1 MDIVL
6 LIVLLF
12 LFLSL
17 SVPIGI
23 SLGLATMITMVFT
36 STIPVIMI
44 AQTAFTG
51 IDSFP
56 LLAIPFFMLAGSLME
71 YGGISKRIV
80 DFAES
85 LVGFMVGGLAM
96 VTVTACMFFAAIS
109 GSGPATVSAIG
120 SFMIPEMKEKN
131 YGGPFAAALTAAAG
145 SIGVIIPPSIP
156 FVIFAV
162 ISGTSVLELFVAGI
176 VPGIMLG
183 IALMTLS
190 YFVAKKRNY
199 PKADRN
205 YGLKD
210 VSTSFVGAFWALL
223 VPVIILGGIYG
234 GIFTPTEAAVSGV
247 VYALFV
253 GKFIYKELNAITI
266 KAAFMDALVVNGAT
280 TFMLGLSLAFATF
293 LTMEEIPMRIGTWI
307 VSASSTPWVILMMIN
322 AMLLVVGCFVD
333 NISSMI
339 ILTPIFLPVMKQI
352 GVDPVHFGLFM
363 TVALAIGFVTPP
375 YGANLFVASAV
386 SGEKLDNIS
395 RNIFP
400 FVFVMLLCLILFV
413 YFPIFS
419 MGLVNLLIRG

>member
-1 MDIVL
+1 MDIAL
-6 LIVLLF
+6 LIGLLF
-12 LFLSL
+12 LFLTL

-56 LLAIPFFMLAGSLME
+56 LLAIPFFMLAGSLMG
-71 YGGISKRIV
+71 YGGISKRLV

-85 LVGFMVGGLAM
+85 LVGFMTGGLAM
-96 VTVTACMFFAAIS
+96 VTVTACMLFAAIS

-120 SFMIPEMKEKN
+120 SFMIPEMKKKN

-176 VPGIMLG
+176 VPGIVLG
-183 IALMTLS
+183 LTLMMLS
-190 YFVAKKRNY
+190 YFIAKKRNF
-199 PKADRN
+199 PKANRN

-210 VSTSFVGAFWALL
+210 VVTSFVRAFWALL
-223 VPVIILGGIYG
+223 TPVIILGGIYA

-247 VYALFV
+247 VYALIV
-253 GKFIYKELNAITI
+253 GKFIYKELNVTTI

-280 TFMLGLSLAFATF
+280 TFMLGLSLAFATY

-307 VSASSTPWVILMMIN
+307 VSTSSTPWITLLMIN
-322 AMLLVVGCFVD
+322 IMFLVVGCFVD

-339 ILTPIFLPVMKQI
+339 ILTPIFLPVMQKI

-363 TVALAIGFVTPP
+363 TIALAIGFVTPP
-375 YGANLFVASAV
+375 YGANLFVASVV
-386 SGEKLDNIS
+386 SGEKLDRIS

-400 FVFVMLLCLILFV
+400 FVFVMVLCLILFV
-413 YFPIFS
+413 YFPVFS
-419 MGLVNLLIRG
+419 MGLVNLLIRD

>member
-1 MDIVL
+1 M
-6 LIVLLF
+6 IVLLF

-205 YGLKD
+205 FGLKD
-210 VSTSFVGAFWALL
+210 VATSFVRAFWALL